1 MSQNFPRPAGPSR
14 GGGRRSRALVP
25 TLIVLAVLA
34 VAYLLVVNFWT
45 ERLWFDSVDFTR
57 VFTTQLITR
66 SSLFVVFGL
75 LMAVSIVVNGVI
87 AYRLRPSYR
96 PMSVEQQSLDR
107 YRDAIDPVRSWVLG
121 AAALLVGIIAGASA
135 GGEWT
140 TFQLWLNGTEFGVED
155 PQFGTDLGFYAFSYP
170 WWRYVVSFGFAIVTL
185 GLIVAAITHY
195 IYGGI
200 RLQTAGEKVS
210 PAAQGHLSLL
220 IGLFILLKGVAYW
233 LDRYAMLIDDNDLFT
248 GGNYADIN
256 ALLPAKTIL
265 IFVAGICAILFF
277 VNVWRRSWM
286 LPGIGA
292 GLLVLSAVLL
302 SGLWPFIVQQFQ
314 VNPTEADREAPYI
327 ERNIAA
333 TRDAYDID
341 GVDIQSYEAETTVE
355 AGQLA
360 DDAGSIPGI
369 RLMDPTVIPPAYQ
382 QLQQV
387 RGFYTF
393 AQPADVD
400 RYEING
406 EVVDSVVAAREIDI
420 SGISSEQQN
429 WVNQH
434 TVYTH
439 GFGMVAAYGNR
450 SETDGSPDWIEE
462 DIPSRGDLGDY
473 EPRVYFGENS
483 PEYSIVG
490 APEGEEPVEYDI
502 PEDPETGGERRNTY
516 DGNGGVSIGS
526 FFNRV
531 LYATKFQEAN
541 ILLSDRVNSESQILY
556 DRGPRQRVEKVAPWL
571 TVDSNP
577 FPTVVDGRLVW
588 VIDAYTTLNSYPYS
602 QRVSLEEATSDSR
615 IARPALAAQPDDY
628 INYARNSV
636 KATVDAY
643 DGTVTLYEWDN
654 SDPVLQAWMDVF
666 PESVTPR
673 SEISDD
679 LMNHL
684 RYPEDMF
691 KLQRRMLE
699 QYHVTDPFTFYEG
712 TDRWIVPNDPT
723 SNLDIDQPPY
733 YQSIQLPGSDEGVF
747 SLTTTYTPRG
757 RQNLIAFMT
766 VNADARHEDYGQLTA
781 LRLPGDTQIDGPGQV
796 ANAFESNEEIASQL
810 TLLGAGEGANVEFGN
825 LLTLPVGGGLLYVQ
839 PVYVV
844 RQAGDAV
851 YPLLRRVMVR
861 FGTEIGFD
869 TSLQGALDDV
879 FRGESGVETEEEGEI
894 EDAEVPE
901 PEGEGTDTEEPPESE
916 QEPPADSEQSPP
928 ADEPDEE
935 APPADGTLEEAIADA
950 QQAWEDAQAAQSEG
964 RWADYGEALDRLEDA
979 LSRADQLSQG
989 E

>member
-1 MSQNFPRPAGPSR
+1 M
-14 GGGRRSRALVP
+14 V
-25 TLIVLAVLA
+25 AVLA
-34 VAYLLVVNFWT
+34 VAYLLLVNFWT
-45 ERLWFDSVDFTR
+45 DRLWYDSVDFTH
-57 VFTTQLITR
+57 VFTTQLVTR
-66 SSLFVVFGL
+66 SGLFVVFGL
-75 LMAVSIVVNGVI
+75 LMAVSIVVNGII

-121 AAALLVGIIAGASA
+121 AAAVLVGIIAGASA
-135 GGEWT
+135 GGEWQ
-140 TFQLWLNGTEFGVED
+140 TFQLWMNGAEFGAED
-155 PQFGTDLGFYAFSYP
+155 PQFNVDIGFYAFSYP
-170 WWRYVVSFGFAIVTL
+170 WWRYVVSFGFAIVAL

-210 PAAQGHLSLL
+210 RAAQGHLSIL
-220 IGLFILLKGVAYW
+220 IGLFILLKAGAYW

-256 ALLPAKTIL
+256 ALLPAKMIL
-265 IFVAGICAILFF
+265 MFVAGICAILFF

-292 GLLVLSAVLL
+292 GLMVLSAVLL

-314 VNPTEADREAPYI
+314 VNPTEADREEPYI
-327 ERNIAA
+327 VRNIEA

-341 GVDIQSYEAETTVE
+341 DIDIDSYDATTTVE

-360 DDAGSIPGI
+360 DDTGTIPGI
-369 RLMDPTVIPPAYQ
+369 RLMDPSVIPPAYQ

-387 RGFYTF
+387 RGFYSF
-393 AQPADVD
+393 AEPADVD
-400 RYEING
+400 RYEIDG
-406 EVVDSVVAAREIDI
+406 EERDAVVSAREIDI
-420 SGISSEQQN
+420 SGISGEQQN
-429 WVNQH
+429 WVNEH

-439 GFGMVAAYGNR
+439 GFGMVASYGNQ
-450 SETDGSPDWIEE
+450 SETDGSPRWIEE
-462 DIPSRGDLGDY
+462 DIPTRGELGEY

-490 APEGEEPVEYDI
+490 DVEDAEPVEYDI
-502 PEDPETGGERRNTY
+502 PEDPETGEQRRNTY
-516 DGNGGVSIGS
+516 DGEGGVPLGS

-541 ILLSDRVNSESQILY
+541 ILLSDRVNSESQVLY
-556 DRGPRQRVEKVAPWL
+556 DRDPRQRIEKVAPWL
-571 TVDSNP
+571 TVDTNP
-577 FPTVVDGRLVW
+577 FPTVVDGRMVW
-588 VIDAYTTLNSYPYS
+588 VVDAYTTLDTYPYS

-615 IARPALAAQPDDY
+615 VDRPALAAQPDDF

-643 DGTVTLYEWDN
+643 DGTVTLYEWDEN
-654 SDPVLQAWMDVF
+654 DPVLQSWKEVF
-666 PESVTPR
+666 PDSVTPR

-679 LMNHL
+679 LMDHL

-691 KLQRRMLE
+691 KLQRRMLQ
-699 QYHVTDPFTFYEG
+699 QYHVTNPFTFYEG
-712 TDRWIVPNDPT
+712 TDRWVVPNDPT
-723 SNLDIDQPPY
+723 SSLELYQPPY
-733 YQSIQLPGSDEGVF
+733 YQSIQLPDTDEGVF

-766 VNADARHEDYGQLTA
+766 VNADATHEDYGQLTA

-796 ANAFESNEEIASQL
+796 ANAFESDPDIATELS
-810 TLLGAGEGANVEFGN
+810 LLRQGDSDTVVGN
-825 LLTLPVGGGLLYVQ
+825 LLTLPVGDGLLYVQ
-839 PVYVV
+839 PVYAV
-844 RQAGDAV
+844 RASGDAAF
-851 YPLLRRVMVR
+851 PFLRRVMVR
-861 FGTEIGFD
+861 FGDQIGYAP
-869 TSLQGALDDV
+869 SLQGALDDL
-879 FRGESGVETEEEGEI
+879 FQGDAGVETQETGEI
-894 EDAEVPE
+894 EDDEIPAPE
-901 PEGEGTDTEEPPESE
+901 DGTTDEEQQPPPEDE
-916 QEPPADSEQSPP
+916 EPPADEEQSPP
-928 ADEPDEE
+928 ADEPEDESTT
-935 APPADGTLEEAIADA
+935 APDGTLQEALADA

-964 RWADYGEALDRLEDA
+964 RWGDYGDALDRLEDA
-979 LSRADQLSQG
+979 LNRADQLS